1 MKLSFGVFVLAA
13 AFSATMSA
21 STLNLDSVDGTQDS
35 AGNYVGPYNGRLDGL
50 TYNIFCDDFSHH
62 INVPDQVTVNV
73 STIADLHLTRFG
85 SVAGATSLYEQVFYL
100 STYLVGAS
108 ASQRADVQDAIWS
121 YFSNNAPNQ
130 ASAAVQG
137 WLTQAQN
144 NYSGKDYS
152 SFRILTEASSSS
164 NPNAQF
170 NGKQELFI
178 STTVQPAGLT
188 GTPEPGTWAMLLTG
202 MGGVAFMRFR
212 RRGTAK

>member
-1 MKLSFGVFVLAA
+1 MKLSFGILALAA
-13 AFSATMSA
+13 AFSASVSA
-21 STLNLDSVDGTQDS
+21 STLNMDSVDGTQDS

-50 TYNIFCDDFSHH
+50 TYNIFCDDFNHH
-62 INVPDQVTVNV
+62 ISVPDQVTVNV
-73 STIADLHLTRFG
+73 SSITDLHLTRFG

-108 ASQRADVQDAIWS
+108 AGQRADVQDAMWS
-121 YFSNNAPNQ
+121 FFSNSAPNQ
-130 ASAAVQG
+130 AKAEVQA
-137 WLTQAQN
+137 WLVQASN

-152 SFRILTEASSSS
+152 SFRILTEANSTA

-188 GTPEPGTWAMLLTG
+188 DTPEPATWAMLLTG
-202 MGGVAFMRFR
+202 MGGVAFARFR
-212 RRGTAK
+212 RKGIAK